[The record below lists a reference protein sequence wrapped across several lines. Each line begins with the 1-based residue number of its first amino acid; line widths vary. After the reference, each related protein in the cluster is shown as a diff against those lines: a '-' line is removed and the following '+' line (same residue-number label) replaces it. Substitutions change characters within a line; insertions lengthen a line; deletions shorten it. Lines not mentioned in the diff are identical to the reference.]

1 MSRSPI
7 GKFAATPD
15 TARTK
20 RTFLILAL
28 CALALVPGAA
38 GRTEATKPLLGIK
51 GDAGR
56 FKDQTGQESSVRH
69 ALLGW
74 DQGRAWGSPFRTL
87 LPTLAPI
94 PMLHLGTESR
104 PGSRR
109 EAITPRQIAQGVGD
123 GYLKALNQAVSEW
136 TAQIYIRPLAEMNG
150 HWNLYS
156 AFNKNGS
163 ARPADHS
170 TAWFKKAFKRIYLI
184 VHGGNVQ
191 TINARLAAIGLPPVT
206 GELASNP
213 APRTRVIWNPQ
224 GYGSPNIPAN
234 TAQSYYPGDPFVD
247 VVGND
252 LYDQNG
258 KAEWA
263 ANDRLYAAH
272 PGKPYSF
279 PEWGLW
285 GIDHPTFI
293 ERMCAFVKTHARVQV
308 LAYFESVPGSVFDL
322 GTKPKSRAAYKKC
335 ITPLGGGAAGGGAPT
350 AGTPPTP
357 ANKLS
362 LTADP
367 ATGDAPLAVSFEAVS
382 TLPKIVR
389 WQLAFGDGKVA
400 QGDGE
405 PPGTVEHTYAADG
418 VYDAVLIVYQAPP
431 FTGTAIRFLTHAS
444 VKVGEDAGVL
454 MSLKATPASGKAPL
468 QVSFRAV
475 ANPPR
480 PVVSWQ
486 FLPGDG
492 SSRSGEG
499 KPPRFLG
506 FTYKTR
512 GNYRAILI
520 VYLSPQFTGTAT
532 RLLTFADVKVR

>member
-1 MSRSPI
+1 
-7 GKFAATPD
+7 
-15 TARTK
+15 
-20 RTFLILAL
+20 
-28 CALALVPGAA
+28 
-38 GRTEATKPLLGIK
+38 
-51 GDAGR
+51 
-56 FKDQTGQESSVRH
+56 
-69 ALLGW
+69 
-74 DQGRAWGSPFRTL
+74 
-87 LPTLAPI
+87 
-94 PMLHLGTESR
+94 MLHLGTEGR
-104 PGSRR
+104 TPRR
-109 EAITPRQIAQGVGD
+109 EAISPKGIALGNGD
-123 GYLKALNQAVSEW
+123 AYLTALNQAVAEW
-136 TAQIYIRPLAEMNG
+136 NRLIYVRPFAEMNG

-163 ARPADHS
+163 ARPPDHS
-170 TAWFKKAFKRIYLI
+170 TAWFKKAFTRTYLI
-184 VHGGNVQ
+184 LHGGSRATV
-191 TINARLAAIGLPPVT
+191 NARLAAVGLPPVAS
-206 GELASNP
+206 ELAPNP
-213 APRTRVIWNPQ
+213 YPRLRVIWNPQ
-224 GYGSPNIPAN
+224 GYGSPDIPDN
-234 TAQSYYPGDPFVD
+234 SAQSYYPGDKFVD

-252 LYDQNG
+252 IYDQNY

-285 GIDHPTFI
+285 GIDDPKFI
-293 ERMCAFVKTHARVQV
+293 ERMCRFVKTHARVQM

-322 GTKPKSRAAYKKC
+322 ATKPKSRAAYRKC
-335 ITPLGGGAAGGGAPT
+335 LSPLGGAAPGGSTPT

-367 ATGDAPLAVSFEAVS
+367 STGDAPLDVTFEAVS

-405 PPGTVEHTYAADG
+405 PPATVEHTYAAEG
-418 VYDAVLIVYQAPP
+418 VYDAVLIVYQGPP

-454 MSLKATPASGKAPL
+454 MSLKATPASGTAPL
-468 QVSFRAV
+468 AVSFRTV

-506 FTYKTR
+506 FTYKTK
-512 GNYRAILI
+512 GSYRAVLI
-520 VYLSPQFTGTAT
+520 IYLSPQFTGTAT
-532 RLLTFADVKVR
+532 RLLTFADVRVG